1 MRKSSFT
8 LLVACL
14 SFMMLF
20 TFLTPKVAAEEGT
33 TYRVEATNL
42 NVRSGPGLESSVIG
56 SLDDQ
61 ALVTVYEHRY
71 GWARINYDGQ
81 VGWVAGYYLVETDSN
96 SSQGGQVSVSVD
108 AAHLRTGPGTGHD
121 SLGLVYRGDTFTV
134 IEKSNDWV
142 QVQVSGGSGWI
153 AGWLLTSGSSSEP
166 PSSSSLEGINVVLD
180 AGHGGYDPGA
190 IGYYDGHEKNMTLPT
205 AQVVSEQ
212 LEQAGATVI
221 MTRSS
226 DRYLS
231 LEERVSISNDYN
243 THAFI
248 SLHYNSSIYS
258 SARGISTYYYS
269 DADKGLADQ
278 IQDQLVAH
286 TGLQNDGV
294 RFGDFHVLR
303 ENSDTSVLVELGFI
317 SNPIEVEKL
326 KTASYKANVAEAITQ
341 GLMDYF

>member
-1 MRKSSFT
+1 M
-8 LLVACL
+8 VACL
-14 SFMMLF
+14 SLMMAF
-20 TFLTPKVAAEEGT
+20 AFLTPKVVAEEGT

-42 NVRSGPGLESSVIG
+42 NVRSGPGLEASVIG
-56 SLDDQ
+56 SLDDE
-61 ALVTVYEHRY
+61 ALVTVYEHRF

-81 VGWVAGYYLVETDSN
+81 EGWVAGYYLVETDS
-96 SSQGGQVSVSVD
+96 SSSSGGQVTVGVD
-108 AAHLRTGPGTGHD
+108 AAHLRTGPGTGYE
-121 SLGLVYRGDTFTV
+121 SLGLVYRGDTFTS
-134 IEKSNDWV
+134 IEKSSDWV
-142 QVQVSGGSGWI
+142 HVQLSNGSTGWI
-153 AGWLLTSGSSSEP
+153 AGWLVKGGSSSQP

-190 IGYYDGHEKNMTLPT
+190 VGYYGGNEKNMTLPT
-205 AQVVSEQ
+205 AQVVSDQ
-212 LEQAGATVI
+212 LEQAGANVI

-231 LEERVSISNDYN
+231 LEERVAISHDYN

-258 SARGISTYYYS
+258 NARGISTYYYS
-269 DADKGLADQ
+269 NTDKGLADQ
-278 IQDQLVAH
+278 VQDQLIAH

-294 RFGDFHVLR
+294 KFGDFHVLR
-303 ENSDTSVLVELGFI
+303 ENNDTSILVELGFL

-326 KTASYKANVAEAITQ
+326 KTAAYKANVAEAITQ